1 MDFQQNT
8 QSEQTPGQNQQTPE
22 APFPNPM
29 PNQNNAPAAPQ
40 PNQDNAPTASQPN
53 QDNAPAAPQP
63 NQPNQV
69 PGTGSG
75 QPPYGNNAQTPYQN
89 QNQPPYGANPYQYHN
104 NNPNGYQNNYPYY
117 NRSAYQIPYAE
128 PGSSLANAAMVLGI
142 ISIISCFTFTVYPAF
157 ILGSIAIILALL
169 SKGRRPKL
177 FPKARTG
184 IICAVIGLVAN
195 TVLITSVMFL
205 LFTDPDVRAD
215 VNRSFKKNYGM
226 TFDEIMEEIMEENG
240 YPY

>member
-29 PNQNNAPAAPQ
+29 PNQNNAPAA
-40 PNQDNAPTASQPN
+40 SQPN
-53 QDNAPAAPQP
+53 QGNAPAASQP
-63 NQPNQV
+63 SQPNQV